1 MPPERG
7 NSAASSAY
15 VSAPHSV
22 TTPPSTQLSRNSGT
36 SSTRCAID
44 AGVRKM
50 PLPIVEPTTTATALH
65 RPRRRGSRSP
75 QRSSGAAEVGREA
88 DMRSGN
94 IHFGPHDA
102 TLRAARMGRRRLHL
116 PAHHPRR
123 HRADHRVRDGL
134 RRPLAAVQRTP
145 APPARPPHADRV
157 RAPTRG
163 CARHDP
169 RRGDRGLRV
178 GAATGNG
185 PTVRR
190 LVCGAR
196 SPHSASGARRSDREA
211 GAAAVDGDP
220 PPRHRDATTRDADRR
235 GTGGQTDPG
244 LAPGVSGPRVSGPRA
259 RLRHRV
265 VRRPHRERR
274 RGDRVPGIP
283 ALQRAARPRR
293 QLLAARPLDPPAAR
307 LHAVRVHRVVGCVH
321 AGAVGVGRGRPG
333 RCPDRGRRRDGP
345 ARAAA
350 AMAGRPRR
358 RGGRSVG
365 GAGARARMRIF
376 PSPRALVRLWP
387 RIRPHRWRLLVATV
401 CLTASAAIGLA
412 FPQIVRYL
420 LDAAF
425 VRHDGALLDRI
436 ALGLVGL
443 FTIQGLLNFSQAYL
457 LSSAGERVVARLR
470 QDLFEHLVR
479 LSPGF
484 FADRRT
490 GELVSRLS
498 ADIGTLQGLVSYQL
512 SEFAR
517 QVLYF
522 LGGVTLLTLT
532 HPELTRTTL
541 LVVPFVVGAA
551 VFFGRR
557 LRKVSTG
564 VQDRIAEATA
574 VAEEAFTQVRTVQ
587 SFVQEAWEGARYGR
601 KMNDVVRAAVR
612 RALVRAVFVG
622 VITFALFSGVAVVLW
637 QGGRLVLAGVLT
649 AGTLVSFLLYSVF
662 IAAAVGAL
670 TSLFSSYP
678 ETVGAARRVFELLDT
693 QPAIADPPDPRP
705 LPQPVRGDVALDNV
719 SFQYQPELPFA
730 LERVSVRLAP
740 GEVVALVGPSGA
752 GKTTLA
758 NLLPRFWDVT
768 SGRITLDGVDIRSLR
783 LAHLRHSI
791 GIVPQEPVLFSGPV
805 AENIAYGRPEASPA
819 EIEAASRAA
828 HAHEFVERLSQG
840 YATLVGERGVKLSGG
855 QRQRI
860 AIARALLKDP
870 AVLILDEATSS
881 LDAESE
887 RLIEAAL
894 ERLLKGRTTLIIAH
908 RLSTVR
914 RADRLVVLDR
924 GRVVEEGTHDEL
936 LALGRLYARLY
947 QRQFRD
953 DAVPV

>member
-22 TTPPSTQLSRNSGT
+22 TAPPSTQLRRNSGT
-36 SSTRCAID
+36 SSTRCAIA

-134 RRPLAAVQRTP
+134 RRSLAAVQRTP

-307 LHAVRVHRVVGCVH
+307 LHAVRVHRVVGCAH

-358 RGGRSVG
+358 RGGRGVG

-443 FTIQGLLNFSQAYL
+443 FTIQGLLHFSQAYL
-457 LSSAGERVVARLR
+457 LSSAGERVVA
-470 QDLFEHLVR
+470 
-479 LSPGF
+479 
-484 FADRRT
+484 
-490 GELVSRLS
+490 
-498 ADIGTLQGLVSYQL
+498 
-512 SEFAR
+512 
-517 QVLYF
+517 
-522 LGGVTLLTLT
+522 
-532 HPELTRTTL
+532 
-541 LVVPFVVGAA
+541 
-551 VFFGRR
+551 R

-574 VAEEAFTQVRTVQ
+574 VAEEAFTQIRTVQ

-601 KMNDVVRAAVR
+601 KMSDVVRAAVR

-670 TSLFSSYP
+670 TSLFSSYQ

-693 QPAIADPPDPRP
+693 EPAISDPPEPRP
-705 LPQPVRGDVALDNV
+705 LPQPVRGDVAVENA
-719 SFQYQPELPFA
+719 SFQYPPEPPLA
-730 LERVSVRLAP
+730 LERGSLRLAP
-740 GEVVALVGPSGA
+740 GEGEGGGKLGGGRREGMAIGGGPPRNRVVL
-752 GKTTLA
+752 TL
-758 NLLPRFWDVT
+758 
-768 SGRITLDGVDIRSLR
+768 
-783 LAHLRHSI
+783 
-791 GIVPQEPVLFSGPV
+791 E
-805 AENIAYGRPEASPA
+805 
-819 EIEAASRAA
+819 
-828 HAHEFVERLSQG
+828 
-840 YATLVGERGVKLSGG
+840 
-855 QRQRI
+855 
-860 AIARALLKDP
+860 
-870 AVLILDEATSS
+870 EATAS
-881 LDAESE
+881 LDAERG
-887 RLIEAAL
+887 RLMEAAMGG
-894 ERLLKGRTTLIIAH
+894 LLRARTTLFIAH

-953 DAVPV
+953 EAVPV

>member
-22 TTPPSTQLSRNSGT
+22 TPPPSTQASRNSGT

-102 TLRAARMGRRRLHL
+102 TLRAARLGRRRLHL
-116 PAHHPRR
+116 PPHHPRR
-123 HRADHRVRDGL
+123 HRADHGIRNGL

-157 RAPTRG
+157 RAPTSG
-163 CARHDP
+163 CARDDP
-169 RRGDRGLRV
+169 RRNDRGLRLV
-178 GAATGNG
+178 AATGNG
-185 PTVRR
+185 TTVRR
-190 LVCGAR
+190 FVCGAR
-196 SPHSASGARRSDREA
+196 SPHAASGARRGDREA
-211 GAAAVDGDP
+211 RAAAVDRDP
-220 PPRHRDATTRDADRR
+220 PPRHRDATTRCA
-235 GTGGQTDPG
+235 
-244 LAPGVSGPRVSGPRA
+244 
-259 RLRHRV
+259 
-265 VRRPHRERR
+265 
-274 RGDRVPGIP
+274 
-283 ALQRAARPRR
+283 
-293 QLLAARPLDPPAAR
+293 
-307 LHAVRVHRVVGCVH
+307 
-321 AGAVGVGRGRPG
+321 
-333 RCPDRGRRRDGP
+333 GRRRDGP
-345 ARAAA
+345 ARTPAAI
-350 AMAGRPRR
+350 AGRPRR
-358 RGGRSVG
+358 RGGRGVG
-365 GAGARARMRIF
+365 GAGARARVKIF

-443 FTIQGLLNFSQAYL
+443 FTIQALLNFSQAYL

-484 FADRRT
+484 FAERRT

-574 VAEEAFTQVRTVQ
+574 VAEEAFTQIRTVQ

-601 KMNDVVRAAVR
+601 KMSDVVRAAVR
-612 RALVRAVFVG
+612 PALVRAVFVG

-649 AGTLVSFLLYSVF
+649 AGGAGSFLPLYC
-662 IAAAVGAL
+662 AA
-670 TSLFSSYP
+670 
-678 ETVGAARRVFELLDT
+678 
-693 QPAIADPPDPRP
+693 
-705 LPQPVRGDVALDNV
+705 
-719 SFQYQPELPFA
+719 
-730 LERVSVRLAP
+730 
-740 GEVVALVGPSGA
+740 
-752 GKTTLA
+752 
-758 NLLPRFWDVT
+758 
-768 SGRITLDGVDIRSLR
+768 
-783 LAHLRHSI
+783 
-791 GIVPQEPVLFSGPV
+791 
-805 AENIAYGRPEASPA
+805 
-819 EIEAASRAA
+819 
-828 HAHEFVERLSQG
+828 
-840 YATLVGERGVKLSGG
+840 
-855 QRQRI
+855 
-860 AIARALLKDP
+860 
-870 AVLILDEATSS
+870 
-881 LDAESE
+881 
-887 RLIEAAL
+887 
-894 ERLLKGRTTLIIAH
+894 
-908 RLSTVR
+908 
-914 RADRLVVLDR
+914 
-924 GRVVEEGTHDEL
+924 
-936 LALGRLYARLY
+936 
-947 QRQFRD
+947 
-953 DAVPV
+953 